1 MILNLMLAL
10 LLNQT
15 ADAKKPEVTRWKFE
29 SVETV
34 LFEGELSFRVS
45 GQNMDVKEWGIFTCK
60 APELPTQKNVQTKV
74 LVLNAKTAP
83 VPVRDFS
90 PLMRTV
96 YLSRLP
102 VKEAINK
109 DLIDVKVS
117 YQAELIARKL
127 VPATAYM
134 PVVKVEP
141 LKEQEK
147 NLYLMEWGDVKFKDK
162 EFQTWMENNKLIRQ
176 AGECDLDFARKVFRQ
191 INYKLDFDLAENM
204 DRKSTAVSIMMKS
217 DAGGISNLF
226 VAILRANKVPARSLW
241 GRMVMTAAEMEKQK
255 IKGSNQMSVR
265 CEFFAEDIGWV
276 PADPGSALYSKKNK
290 IDPDTCFG
298 IDYAA
303 FFSQHVD
310 PNIDVH
316 NPLSNKRINI
326 IALQTP
332 AYWIYTQAT
341 TLGTVKVTQ
350 DWKVTKREKK
360 MDPVK

>member
-1 MILNLMLAL
+1 MILNLILGL

-15 ADAKKPEVTRWKFE
+15 DDVKKPVVTRWKFE
-29 SVETV
+29 NVETV

-45 GQNMDVKEWGIFTCK
+45 GQNIDVKEWGIFTCK

-74 LVLNAKTAP
+74 QVLNAKTPP

-127 VPATAYM
+127 VPATADM

-176 AGECDLDFARKVFRQ
+176 AGERDLDFARKVFRQ

-265 CEFFAEDIGWV
+265 CEFFSEDIGWV

>member
-127 VPATAYM
+127 VPATADM

-176 AGECDLDFARKVFRQ
+176 AGERDLDFARKVFRQ

-303 FFSQHVD
+303 FFTQHVD

>member
-1 MILNLMLAL
+1 MILNLILGL
-10 LLNQT
+10 LLNQ
-15 ADAKKPEVTRWKFE
+15 ADDAKKPLVTHWKFE
-29 SVETV
+29 NVETV

-45 GQNMDVKEWGIFTCK
+45 GENINVKEWGIFTCK

-74 LVLNAKTAP
+74 QVLNAKAP
-83 VPVRDFS
+83 PVLVRDFS

-96 YLSRLP
+96 YLNRLP

-109 DLIDVKVS
+109 DLIDVKVY

-127 VPATAYM
+127 VPATADM
-134 PVVKVEP
+134 PVEKVEP

-162 EFQTWMENNKLIRQ
+162 EFQTWMENNKVMRQ
-176 AGECDLDFARKVFRQ
+176 EGERDLDFARRVFRQ
-191 INYKLDFDLAENM
+191 INYKVDFDLADKM

-241 GRMVMTAAEMEKQK
+241 GRLVMTAAEMEKQK

-265 CEFFAEDIGWV
+265 CEFYAEEIGWV

-290 IDPDTCFG
+290 IDPDICFG

-303 FFSQHVD
+303 FFTQHID

-316 NPLSNKRINI
+316 NPLSSKRLNI

-332 AYWIYTQAT
+332 AYWITTQAT
-341 TLGTVKVTQ
+341 SLGTIKYTE
-350 DWKVTKREKK
+350 DWKVIKREKK
-360 MDPVK
+360 IDPVK

>member
-127 VPATAYM
+127 VPATADM

-162 EFQTWMENNKLIRQ
+162 EFQAWMENNKLIRQ
-176 AGECDLDFARKVFRQ
+176 AGERDLDFARKVFRQ

>member
-127 VPATAYM
+127 VPATTDM

-162 EFQTWMENNKLIRQ
+162 EFQAWMENNKLIRQ
-176 AGECDLDFARKVFRQ
+176 AGERDLDFARKVFRQ

-303 FFSQHVD
+303 FFTQHVD

>member
-1 MILNLMLAL
+1 
-10 LLNQT
+10 
-15 ADAKKPEVTRWKFE
+15 
-29 SVETV
+29 
-34 LFEGELSFRVS
+34 
-45 GQNMDVKEWGIFTCK
+45 
-60 APELPTQKNVQTKV
+60 
-74 LVLNAKTAP
+74 
-83 VPVRDFS
+83 
-90 PLMRTV
+90 
-96 YLSRLP
+96 
-102 VKEAINK
+102 
-109 DLIDVKVS
+109 
-117 YQAELIARKL
+117 
-127 VPATAYM
+127 
-134 PVVKVEP
+134 
-141 LKEQEK
+141 
-147 NLYLMEWGDVKFKDK
+147 
-162 EFQTWMENNKLIRQ
+162 
-176 AGECDLDFARKVFRQ
+176 
-191 INYKLDFDLAENM
+191 M

-303 FFSQHVD
+303 FFTQHVD

-326 IALQTP
+326 IALQSP